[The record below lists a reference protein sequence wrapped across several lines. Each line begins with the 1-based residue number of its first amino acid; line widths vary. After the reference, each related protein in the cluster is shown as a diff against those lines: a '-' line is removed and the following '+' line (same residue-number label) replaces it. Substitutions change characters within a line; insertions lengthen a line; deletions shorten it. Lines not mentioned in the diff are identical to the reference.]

1 MHSLIWN
8 VVPFVYFDDWSTTP
22 SSLSEKGMGRRQGPK
37 VMAYFL
43 FMQEQRQRVPGWAN
57 RSNAELQ
64 RLCDPLWKALSKE
77 EKAVYKEQKK
87 MLRKT
92 ERENRLQVR
101 IPQEAKRVEFE
112 GKRWPVKVGRVE
124 SPDLIW
130 VVPNINDLAVQKL
143 MSDIAAAP
151 LEVYTIVNGHT

>member
-1 MHSLIWN
+1 
-8 VVPFVYFDDWSTTP
+8 
-22 SSLSEKGMGRRQGPK
+22 
-37 VMAYFL
+37 MAYFL
-43 FMQEQRQRVPGWAN
+43 FMQEQRQRVSGWAN

-87 MLRKT
+87 ALRKT

-112 GKRWPVKVGRVE
+112 GKRWSVKVGRVE

-143 MSDIAAAP
+143 MTDIAAAP
-151 LEVYTIVNGHT
+151 LEV

>member
-1 MHSLIWN
+1 
-8 VVPFVYFDDWSTTP
+8 
-22 SSLSEKGMGRRQGPK
+22 MGRRQGPQ
-37 VMAYFL
+37 VNPYFL

-64 RLCDPLWKALSKE
+64 LLCDPLWKALSKE
-77 EKAVYKEQKK
+77 EKSVYKEQKK
-87 MLRKT
+87 ALRKT

-101 IPQEAKRVEFE
+101 IPQEAKRIEFE
-112 GKRWPVKVGRVE
+112 GKRWAVKVCRVE

-130 VVPNINDLAVQKL
+130 VVPNINHLAVQRL

-151 LEVYTIVNGHT
+151 LEV

>member
-1 MHSLIWN
+1 
-8 VVPFVYFDDWSTTP
+8 
-22 SSLSEKGMGRRQGPK
+22 MGRRQGPK

-43 FMQEQRQRVPGWAN
+43 FMQEQRQRVSGWAN

-87 MLRKT
+87 ALRKT

-112 GKRWPVKVGRVE
+112 GKRWSVKVGRAFKWFHWPTLIRGQCPWSIR
-124 SPDLIW
+124 SPPEGPQLHT
-130 VVPNINDLAVQKL
+130 
-143 MSDIAAAP
+143 MSLSMRPVDFCIDVAGATTAFGFTICPTP
-151 LEVYTIVNGHT
+151 LPQIL

>member
-1 MHSLIWN
+1 
-8 VVPFVYFDDWSTTP
+8 
-22 SSLSEKGMGRRQGPK
+22 
-37 VMAYFL
+37 MAYFL
-43 FMQEQRQRVPGWAN
+43 FMQEQRQRVPGWSN

-77 EKAVYKEQKK
+77 EKAVYKEKK
-87 MLRKT
+87 RSLRRT
-92 ERENRLQVR
+92 ERENRLQLR

-112 GKRWPVKVGRVE
+112 GKRWTVRVGRVE

-130 VVPNINDLAVQKL
+130 VVPDISDLAVQRL

-151 LEVYTIVNGHT
+151 LEVSKYDLFAFKYQICSGVPGWSVGGWGFQQGWEHLQSSSDAWW

>member
-1 MHSLIWN
+1 
-8 VVPFVYFDDWSTTP
+8 
-22 SSLSEKGMGRRQGPK
+22 MGRRQGPK

-43 FMQEQRQRVPGWAN
+43 FMQEQRQRVSGWAN

-64 RLCDPLWKALSKE
+64 LLCDPLWKALSKE
-77 EKAVYKEQKK
+77 EKTVYKEQKK
-87 MLRKT
+87 ALRKT

-151 LEVYTIVNGHT
+151 LEVCLT